1 MKMVIYGLNRNGNKM
16 QKFNE
21 FGTIVETELQE
32 DVTPAKDLH
41 VVIMGLGDEEGTFAE
56 LMQKVCK
63 KRGVKNTLID
73 IEQAYMVSSDVE
85 IGSAKIRNIDGNDNE
100 IDLKVQNTIVFIRA
114 GALKSLTSQALISTL
129 QNIGFFLVNDLE
141 TMLLCDNKMSS
152 TLALERN
159 NIPVPRTAIINN
171 VKSIE
176 EAHKKIGGKFPVI
189 IKTLRGTQ
197 GIGVSKVNDMSS
209 LISVSQSLWKFKA
222 DLLIQEYF
230 ELKSDI
236 RTLVVNN
243 RIVGSAERKK
253 KDGKEFR
260 NNVHLGADTL
270 PYDMS
275 EEEKKLVIN
284 AARCTGASYV
294 GVDHCKVGNNFYILE
309 VNGSPGI
316 RSHFLGYNLDSGNKT
331 KKINDYEVLDKILL
345 WFSDDHNRRPLMRHE
360 VGYIE
365 SIKLDGM
372 EDNLI
377 RAKFDTGNSASAT
390 MLHVDEMEVDGD
402 IVKWKKN
409 GVSFESEI
417 IDISEPRRGLKAFD
431 RRPVIEHGITFNNK
445 KYMMEIGLT
454 EKDTASEMLVNRK
467 DMTKFRV
474 SVHPNR
480 LFMVSD
486 YAGRDDNT
494 TND

>member
-1 MKMVIYGLNRNGNKM
+1 ME
-16 QKFNE
+16 KF
-21 FGTIVETELQE
+21 TEYLVE

-56 LMQKVCK
+56 LMQRVCAK
-63 KRGVKNTLID
+63 NKIKNTMID
-73 IEQAYMVSSDVE
+73 VEQAYMVSSDIE
-85 IGSAKIRNIDGNDNE
+85 IGSAKIRNYDGKDNE
-100 IDLKVQNTIVFIRA
+100 INITVQNTIVFVRA
-114 GALKSLTSQALISTL
+114 GALKSLTSQALIATL
-129 QNIGFFLVNDLE
+129 QNIGFFLINDLE
-141 TMLLCDNKMSS
+141 TMLLCDNKMTS

-159 NIPVPRTAIINN
+159 NISVPRTSIVNN

-209 LISVSQSLWKFKA
+209 LISVCQSLWKFKA

-230 ELKSDI
+230 KLESDI

-253 KDGKEFR
+253 VDTKEFR
-260 NNVHLGADTL
+260 NNVHLGAKTL
-270 PYDMS
+270 PYDLS
-275 EEEKKLVIN
+275 EEEKDLVIR
-284 AARCTGASYV
+284 AARCTGASYC
-294 GVDHCKVGNNFYILE
+294 GVDHCKIGDKFYVLE

-316 RSHFLGYNLDSGNKT
+316 RSHFLGYNIETG
-331 KKINDYEVLDKILL
+331 KKEKRINDYDVLNQVLL
-345 WFSDDHNRRPLMRHE
+345 WFSDDHNRRPLMRQE

-372 EDNLI
+372 EKNLI

-390 MLHVDEMEVDGD
+390 MLHVDEMKVDGD
-402 IVKWKKN
+402 TVTWKKN
-409 GVSFESEI
+409 GIKFTSDIV
-417 IDISEPRRGLKAFD
+417 DISEPRRGLKAFD

-467 DMTKFRV
+467 DMTKFRI

-486 YAGRDDNT
+486 YAGKDDS
-494 TND
+494 TNH

>member
-1 MKMVIYGLNRNGNKM
+1 ME
-16 QKFNE
+16 KF
-21 FGTIVETELQE
+21 TEYLVE

-56 LMQKVCK
+56 LMQRVCAK
-63 KRGVKNTLID
+63 NKIKNTMID
-73 IEQAYMVSSDVE
+73 VEQAYMVSSDIE
-85 IGSAKIRNIDGNDNE
+85 IGSAKIRNYDGKDNE
-100 IDLKVQNTIVFIRA
+100 INITVQNTIVFVRA
-114 GALKSLTSQALISTL
+114 GALKSLTSQALIATL
-129 QNIGFFLVNDLE
+129 QNIGFFLINDLE
-141 TMLLCDNKMSS
+141 TMLLCDNKMTS

-159 NIPVPRTAIINN
+159 NISVPRTSIVNN

-209 LISVSQSLWKFKA
+209 LISVCQSLWKFKA

-230 ELKSDI
+230 KLESDI

-253 KDGKEFR
+253 VDTKEFR
-260 NNVHLGADTL
+260 NNVHLGAKTL
-270 PYDMS
+270 PYDLS
-275 EEEKKLVIN
+275 EEEKDLVIR
-284 AARCTGASYV
+284 AARCTGASYC
-294 GVDHCKVGNNFYILE
+294 GVDHCKIGDKFYVLE

-316 RSHFLGYNLDSGNKT
+316 RSHFLGYNIETG
-331 KKINDYEVLDKILL
+331 KKEKPINDYDVLNQVLL
-345 WFSDDHNRRPLMRHE
+345 WFSDDHNRRPLMRQE

-372 EDNLI
+372 EKNLI

-390 MLHVDEMEVDGD
+390 MLHVDEMKVDGD
-402 IVKWKKN
+402 TVTWKKN
-409 GVSFESEI
+409 GIKFTSDIV
-417 IDISEPRRGLKAFD
+417 DISEPRRGLKAFD

-467 DMTKFRV
+467 DMTKFRI

-486 YAGRDDNT
+486 YAGKDDS
-494 TND
+494 TNH